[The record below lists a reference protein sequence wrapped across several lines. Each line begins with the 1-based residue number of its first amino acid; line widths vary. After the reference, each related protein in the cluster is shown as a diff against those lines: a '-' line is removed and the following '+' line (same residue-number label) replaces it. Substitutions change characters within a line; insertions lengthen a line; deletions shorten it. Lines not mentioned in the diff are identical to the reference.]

1 MLQIKDILMKSDTLR
16 RATKN
21 NTESDFELSFNS
33 QIDEALMDG
42 LNQNQDFFG
51 LLLDNDDIKKQVLGI
66 FTGEIYRKLREEN

>member
-1 MLQIKDILMKSDTLR
+1 MKSDTLR
-16 RATKN
+16 RAAKN

>member
-1 MLQIKDILMKSDTLR
+1 MKSDTLR
-16 RATKN
+16 RAAKN

-42 LNQNQDFFG
+42 LNQNQDFFS